1 MVEDFLDA
9 QCVAADEPYA
19 RLLDAMRYSLTAG
32 GKRLRPILTLEF
44 CRLCGGD
51 VHAALPAACGVELLH
66 TYSLIH
72 DDLPCMDDDDLRR
85 GQPTCHIKFGEANA
99 ILAGDALQTLA
110 FSILSDAP
118 MVEVSDRDRL
128 AMVSELAMASGV
140 AGMCGGQA
148 LDLEAEGRQVNLEQL
163 ERIHRHKTGALIR
176 AAVRLGALSAGE
188 RGRKALPILDRYAE
202 SIGLAFQVQDDILD
216 VVGDTATLGKR
227 QGADQQLGKSTYPA
241 LLGLEHAQRKARDLI
256 DDARRSLN
264 ELAAQSL
271 DTSALEAL
279 ADYIIQR
286 DK

>member
-1 MVEDFLDA
+1 MEIHPDKPFSPACERNREPIL
-9 QCVAADEPYA
+9 AA
-19 RLLDAMRYSLTAG
+19 
-32 GKRLRPILTLEF
+32 LRPHFADRRRVLEIGSGTGQHAVHF
-44 CRLCGGD
+44 AAALPRLVWQTSDRAPWLAGISQWLAE
-51 VHAALPAACGVELLH
+51 AALPAELRVACLQ
-66 TYSLIH
+66 SLAH
-72 DDLPCMDDDDLRR
+72 
-85 GQPTCHIKFGEANA
+85 
-99 ILAGDALQTLA
+99 
-110 FSILSDAP
+110 
-118 MVEVSDRDRL
+118 
-128 AMVSELAMASGV
+128 ASGA

-176 AAVRLGALSAGE
+176 SAVRLGALSAGE
-188 RGRKALPILDRYAE
+188 QGRKALPVLDRYAE

-241 LLGLEHAQRKARDLI
+241 LLGLEQAQRKARDLI
-256 DDARRSLN
+256 DDARQSLN

>member
-1 MVEDFLDA
+1 
-9 QCVAADEPYA
+9 
-19 RLLDAMRYSLTAG
+19 
-32 GKRLRPILTLEF
+32 
-44 CRLCGGD
+44 
-51 VHAALPAACGVELLH
+51 
-66 TYSLIH
+66 
-72 DDLPCMDDDDLRR
+72 
-85 GQPTCHIKFGEANA
+85 
-99 ILAGDALQTLA
+99 
-110 FSILSDAP
+110 
-118 MVEVSDRDRL
+118 
-128 AMVSELAMASGV
+128 MASGV

-148 LDLEAEGRQVNLEQL
+148 LDLEAEGRQVTLEQL

-188 RGRKALPILDRYAE
+188 RGRNALPILARYAE